1 MDNLNSYTIVVYDK
15 FGNFT
20 KTKEES
26 NLNINE
32 YIKCKKEEGYE
43 YNIIIGY
50 IILLTKYN
58 IDVKISDALDE
69 DDINSETWKYE
80 KKFFGNYW
88 KT

>member
-1 MDNLNSYTIVVYDK
+1 MRNIYTNVIYDEL
-15 FGNFT
+15 GNFT

-26 NLNINE
+26 ELDYNE
-32 YIKCKKEEGYE
+32 YLASKKSEGYA
-43 YNIIIGY
+43 YNVIIGY

-69 DDINSETWKYE
+69 DDINSDAWKQE

>member
-1 MDNLNSYTIVVYDK
+1 MDNSYTIVVYDK

-20 KTKEES
+20 KKRERS
-26 NLNINE
+26 NLNFNE
-32 YIKCKKEEGYE
+32 YITCKKEEGYV

-58 IDVKISDALDE
+58 IDVKISDALEE
-69 DDINSETWKYE
+69 DDINSETWKHE

>member
-1 MDNLNSYTIVVYDK
+1 MDNSYTIVVYDK

-20 KTKEES
+20 KTKEKTH
-26 NLNINE
+26 LNITE
-32 YIKCKKEEGYE
+32 YTTQKKDEGYAQ
-43 YNIIIGY
+43 NVIIGY

-69 DDINSETWKYE
+69 DDINSETWKCE